1 MRSRISHDPESIFMP
16 AAKWLLLGLILASAS
31 GCKKATAPGPGD
43 LGSSGGAGTPITAQP
58 TAGTLPSAGT
68 GIAGAGIAGVGGAT
82 SGAGG
87 AAAAS
92 GDLPCPVADF
102 LQLHCVECHGHTPRM
117 GAPISLTD
125 AASFAMPRNGQTVA
139 ALAANRV
146 QSADRPMP
154 PAMLLAATE
163 TAPFVQWLG
172 AGATPAANGCKLQDP
187 FDVDAGAGSAAGSG
201 ASGSASPPQAGSSA
215 PTGTAEPADWPMFG
229 GDLGDSRDNPAETTI
244 NASNVSMLKELWT
257 FKGAS
262 NTATPAIVGGVAYF
276 GTWDGK
282 VHALDALTGA
292 KIWETTLPDLIDSS
306 PAVAA
311 TQVFVSDDNG
321 ALHALD
327 RSSGM
332 VLWSK
337 QVDPHAEAHLWSSPL
352 YIESAGLV
360 VVGVASGEEQTQPPY
375 SFRGSVVG
383 YEAAT
388 GTERWRFYT
397 TEGDGSSGPGTAVW
411 ATAVADT
418 TRQMIYIGTGNAYE
432 GTAGKY
438 VDSMLAIHYDTGML
452 GWAHQFT
459 AGDVFS
465 IYGNS
470 IGSDFDVGASANMF
484 QSAGKDVLGVSIKSG
499 DYSLLDRETG
509 TPIWTTHI
517 SAGSSMGGMIASA
530 AYGEGMVFVASNTF
544 PAPQQTVVAALDAQ
558 RGSVVWMQ
566 TIAGGL
572 VYGGVLHANGVVYA
586 GSTSAVISA
595 FDPATGKVL
604 WKATAP
610 DSIAGGP
617 CISHGILYVPWGYT
631 WTLRE
636 GSAGSG
642 GLTAYGLK

>member
-1 MRSRISHDPESIFMP
+1 MTAS
-16 AAKWLLLGLILASAS
+16 KWLVFCVVFAGAA
-31 GCKKATAPGPGD
+31 GCKKAAMPGPAD
-43 LGSSGGAGTPITAQP
+43 LGTTGGAGTPITAQP
-58 TAGTLPSAGT
+58 SAGTLSNAGSGNAGAGLAGTGASATAGTGGT
-68 GIAGAGIAGVGGAT
+68 
-82 SGAGG
+82 
-87 AAAAS
+87 AAAS
-92 GDLPCPVADF
+92 GDLPCPIADF

-117 GAPISLTD
+117 GAPISLVD

-139 ALAANRV
+139 ALASIRV

-154 PAMLLAATE
+154 PAMLLSATE
-163 TAPFVQWLG
+163 TAPFVQWLT
-172 AGATPAANGCKLQDP
+172 AGATPAANGCALKDP

-201 ASGSASPPQAGSSA
+201 ASGAGSPLPQAGTSA
-215 PTGTAEPADWPMFG
+215 PGTVESGADWPMFG

-244 NASNVSMLKELWT
+244 DATNVAMLKELWT

-282 VHALDALTGA
+282 VHALDALTGV

-306 PAVAA
+306 PAISA

-327 RSSGM
+327 RSTGTVQWTM
-332 VLWSK
+332 
-337 QVDPHAEAHLWSSPL
+337 QVDPHPEAHLWSSPL
-352 YIESAGLV
+352 YIEAAGLV

-383 YEAAT
+383 YDAAT

-418 TRQMIYIGTGNAYE
+418 TRQMVYVGTGNAYE

-470 IGSDFDVGASANMF
+470 VGSDFDVGASANMF

-517 SAGSSMGGMIASA
+517 SSGSSMGGMIASA
-530 AYGEGMVFVASNTF
+530 AYGEGKVFVASNTF
-544 PAPQQTVVAALDAQ
+544 PAPQQTVIAALDAQ
-558 RGSVVWMQ
+558 RGNVLWMQ
-566 TIAGGL
+566 TIANGL

-586 GSTSAVISA
+586 GSSSAVISA

-604 WKATAP
+604 WKANAP

-617 CISHGILYVPWGYT
+617 CISHGVLYVPWGYT

-636 GSAGSG
+636 GSAGTG